1 MKHRLWKICL
11 TATLFALGCLS
22 NEARAQNVPVP
33 VAPVAQVVEELP
45 DGQGYVVRIG
55 DTEYRALPP
64 AALRKI
70 AARLQS
76 GAEATAENALLR
88 QQVELLQRQNA
99 IIARQ
104 IALADRQT
112 EIERERAAGFQ
123 DLYLAERD
131 LRVKAVALVGKRGR
145 LAAFLTH
152 PATKTI
158 ISAVPVIFARVK
170 F

>member
-1 MKHRLWKICL
+1 M
-11 TATLFALGCLS
+11 
-22 NEARAQNVPVP
+22 P
-33 VAPVAQVVEELP
+33 VAPLATVVEELP

-64 AALRKI
+64 ATMRKI
-70 AARLQS
+70 AARIQA
-76 GAEATAENALLR
+76 GAEASAENAILR
-88 QQVELLQRQNA
+88 QQVELLQRQVNIA
-99 IIARQ
+99 ARQ
-104 IALADRQT
+104 VQLADRQT
-112 EIERERAAGFQ
+112 EIEKQRAASFQ

-131 LRVKAVALVGKRGR
+131 LRVKAVSLVGKRGR

-152 PATKTI
+152 PATKVF